1 MLTIIA
7 PGATPTL
14 TLAVTLHSSHELRR
28 GLPPYNRWQ
37 EDRIREDLYH
47 LDMSQRSVAK
57 VIKNI

>member
-7 PGATPTL
+7 PSATPTL
-14 TLAVTLHSSHELRR
+14 MLAVTLHYSHELRR
-28 GLPPYNRWQ
+28 GLPPYYRWQ

-47 LDMSQRSVAK
+47 LHMSQRSVAK

>member
-7 PGATPTL
+7 HSAMPTL
-14 TLAVTLHSSHELRR
+14 MLAVTLHYSHELRT
-28 GLPPYNRWQ
+28 GLPPYYRWQ

-47 LDMSQRSVAK
+47 LHMSQRSVAK